1 MAGQHYKK
9 ATFKGPA
16 ERKRIL
22 DWTNELKILHNEA
35 NSETRALRSFQR
47 EHQMTVEQRALKT
60 SPGTGPLK

>member
-1 MAGQHYKK
+1 MAVQHYKK
-9 ATFKGPA
+9 VIFKGPA

-35 NSETRALRSFQR
+35 NSETRALRNFRR